1 MSPPAPASRLLVAA
15 CAVGFAIAHT
25 QAPLFYSN
33 QNQYLLH
40 GLANAGY
47 GHLAND
53 WLANTKDPTPL
64 FSFGIE
70 WSYRLAGLWPIHAG
84 FTLILIAY
92 YRIAWVSACALTGL
106 ENSRRALLAFTALF
120 TAAHAAILRLAS
132 VKLTGVDY
140 PWFFQAGVAG
150 QFALG
155 PGLQPSCFAVLL
167 FASILAFASGRPI
180 LASALAASA
189 SWFHATYLLPAAFLT
204 LGYLTPVLCSRLVR
218 KAFFIG
224 LASLLIA
231 LPAVFYVLIVF
242 RPDNP
247 AVFAESQRILATVRI
262 PHHAVISR
270 WFDWVAALQLI
281 WIGLGLF
288 VIRRTPLAVPLL
300 VATALAIG
308 LSLIQFA
315 TNNPTLAL
323 LFPWRLSVVLV
334 PLSTLV
340 LSAHAARR
348 IVHGGV
354 VSWGSG
360 IIFASM
366 IVGGAAIMVFQ
377 LGYAQNESE
386 RELFETIRR
395 DAEPTAVYLIPAK
408 IPAVGSG
415 RGSMSASFTQ
425 PPRPKPGSNLIPV
438 DLQRFRLMTGV
449 PIYVDFKSVPYAP
462 EEVLEWER
470 RMRQVQRWQ
479 AQNDWVSAKMHL
491 EFGKEKVNHILC
503 SNESEVFIDD
513 RFFKLKYFGEA
524 YRTYLMTWNP
534 KQPKM
539 LKLENL
545 EPMNP

>member
-1 MSPPAPASRLLVAA
+1 MSPPVPASRLLVAA

-40 GLANAGY
+40 GLANGGY
-47 GHLAND
+47 GNLASD

-64 FSFGIE
+64 FSLGIE

-92 YRIAWVSACALTGL
+92 FLIAWPLARTLTGL
-106 ENSRRALLAFTALF
+106 TNTRQALLGFAALF
-120 TAAHAAILRLAS
+120 TAAHAAILRLFS

-167 FASILAFASGRPI
+167 FASLLAYASGRPV

-204 LGYLTPVLCSRLVR
+204 LGFMAPRLVAR
-218 KAFFIG
+218 EIGNAFRIG
-224 LASLLIA
+224 LAALLVA
-231 LPAVFYVLIVF
+231 LPAVVYVLIVF
-242 RPDNP
+242 RTDNP
-247 AVFAESQRILATVRI
+247 GKFAESQMILATIRI
-262 PHHAVISR
+262 PHHAVIAR
-270 WFDWVAALQLI
+270 WFDWVAALQLV
-281 WIGLGLF
+281 WIGIGWYA
-288 VIRRTPLAVPLL
+288 IRCTPLAIPLSI
-300 VATALAIG
+300 ATALAVA
-308 LSLIQFA
+308 LSFVQFA

-334 PLSTLV
+334 PLSSLV
-340 LSAHAARR
+340 LSAHAMKRLANSR
-348 IVHGGV
+348 VAE
-354 VSWGSG
+354 WASG
-360 IIFASM
+360 IAFAGL
-366 IVGGAAIMVFQ
+366 ILGGAAIMAFH

-386 RELFETIRR
+386 HELFEAIQRETPS
-395 DAEPTAVYLIPAK
+395 AEVVLIPAK
-408 IPAVGSG
+408 IPSVGSG
-415 RGSMSASFTQ
+415 RGSMSASFTP

-462 EEVLEWER
+462 EEVLEWYR
-470 RMRQVQRWQ
+470 RMKQ
-479 AQNDWVSAKMHL
+479 AESWYETANWKDANLNEELTTV
-491 EFGKEKVNHILC
+491 GVNHAVVPKHNSLLLNPDYFTIAATPGDYLLVRIHRQ
-503 SNESEVFIDD
+503 SIRSLRQLNPPDNND
-513 RFFKLKYFGEA
+513 R
-524 YRTYLMTWNP
+524 
-534 KQPKM
+534 
-539 LKLENL
+539 
-545 EPMNP
+545 